1 MNMQSTLRQYDG
13 DDDKMPMAEKY
24 LQFNNANIVVG
35 RRLLLSLNIKHGES
49 LKVLDMGC
57 GTGELTTFIADALG
71 SNSEVVGV
79 DPILERITIAKE
91 KHHRPNLTFLH
102 GDSTSTFVRNAKE
115 HYDIHFSN
123 FVFNWVN
130 PEEKKV
136 FIETAFDW
144 LHLRS
149 MKSLL

>member
-1 MNMQSTLRQYDG
+1 MQSTLRQCDG
-13 DDDKMPMAEKY
+13 DKTMAEKY
-24 LQFNNANIVVG
+24 SQLNDEQIVVG
-35 RRLLLSLNIKHGES
+35 KRLLLSLNIKHGEG